1 MSLDTDFVPLAPLS
15 SDTRH
20 GVIPLF
26 AENFKTGGIFVT
38 EMFESRMNETYSRI
52 VRYYNSIKFYRCS
65 IIKLVVTAPLSV
77 CVANNLSLC
86 IIVFVFMQRP
96 VMSCMV

>member
-38 EMFESRMNETYSRI
+38 KMFESRMNETYSRI
-52 VRYYNSIKFYRCS
+52 VSGGIKT
-65 IIKLVVTAPLSV
+65 KTALEWKGLSTT
-77 CVANNLSLC
+77 
-86 IIVFVFMQRP
+86 
-96 VMSCMV
+96 

>member
-38 EMFESRMNETYSRI
+38 KMFESRMNETCSRI
-52 VRYYNSIKFYRCS
+52 VRYYNSIKFYRCC
-65 IIKLVVTAPLSV
+65 IIKLVVIAPLYVRVVNNFSV
-77 CVANNLSLC
+77 QLVE
-86 IIVFVFMQRP
+86 
-96 VMSCMV
+96 

>member
-38 EMFESRMNETYSRI
+38 KMFESRMNETYSRI
-52 VRYYNSIKFYRCS
+52 VRYYNSIKFYRCY
-65 IIKLVVTAPLSV
+65 IIKLVVIAPLSV
-77 CVANNLSLC
+77 RVGVERVKPS
-86 IIVFVFMQRP
+86 ITI
-96 VMSCMV
+96 